1 METGYPWS
9 EHFHYCIHL
18 KLDKWETMD
27 LSYILYIKRLN
38 VNNYILK
45 KVQKLHGIQQYI
57 SRD

>member
-1 METGYPWS
+1 
-9 EHFHYCIHL
+9 
-18 KLDKWETMD
+18 MD